1 MDKVSI
7 EEYKKGQKSLI
18 TIIVLFLIVTAIV
31 TGVLT
36 NYKQETLVC
45 SKSENICKIERLNLL
60 NKKSQKDL
68 VKFSDVKNVSYMT
81 QKVRGNR
88 FAKGYSSY
96 LLIFNLKDNNPL
108 VIFSS
113 PYFEKEELDAAIKN
127 LTEQINKNQ
136 DEIRLNRD

>member
-18 TIIVLFLIVTAIV
+18 TIVVLFLIATAIV

-60 NKKSQKDL
+60 NKTSQKDL

-113 PYFEKEELDAAIKN
+113 PYFEKEELDTAIKN

>member
-18 TIIVLFLIVTAIV
+18 TIVVLFLIVTAIV

-68 VKFSDVKNVSYMT
+68 VKFSDVRNVSYMT

-113 PYFEKEELDAAIKN
+113 PYFEKEELDTAIKN

-136 DEIRLNRD
+136 NEIRLNRD

>member
-18 TIIVLFLIVTAIV
+18 TIVVLFLIVTAIV

-68 VKFSDVKNVSYMT
+68 VKFSDVRNVSYMT

-96 LLIFNLKDNNPL
+96 LLIFYLKDNNPL

-113 PYFEKEELDAAIKN
+113 PYFEKEELDTAIKN

-136 DEIRLNRD
+136 NEIRLNRD

>member
-1 MDKVSI
+1 M
-7 EEYKKGQKSLI
+7 
-18 TIIVLFLIVTAIV
+18 

-113 PYFEKEELDAAIKN
+113 PYFEKEELDTAIKN

>member
-18 TIIVLFLIVTAIV
+18 TIVVLFLIATAIV

-113 PYFEKEELDAAIKN
+113 PYFEKEELDTAIKN

>member
-113 PYFEKEELDAAIKN
+113 PYFEKEELDTAIKN

>member
-45 SKSENICKIERLNLL
+45 SKPENICKIERLNLL

-113 PYFEKEELDAAIKN
+113 PYFEKEELDTAIKN

>member
-18 TIIVLFLIVTAIV
+18 TIVVLFLIVTAIV

-113 PYFEKEELDAAIKN
+113 PYFEKEELDTAIKN

-136 DEIRLNRD
+136 NEIRLNRD

>member
-18 TIIVLFLIVTAIV
+18 TIVVLFLIVTAIV

-68 VKFSDVKNVSYMT
+68 VKFSDVRNVSYMT

-113 PYFEKEELDAAIKN
+113 PYFEKEELDTAIKN
-127 LTEQINKNQ
+127 LTEQINENQ

>member
-18 TIIVLFLIVTAIV
+18 TIVVLFLIVTAIV

-113 PYFEKEELDAAIKN
+113 PYFEKEELDTAIKN

>member
-18 TIIVLFLIVTAIV
+18 TIIVLFLIATAIV

-113 PYFEKEELDAAIKN
+113 PYFEKEELDTAIKN

-136 DEIRLNRD
+136 GEIRLNRD

>member
-18 TIIVLFLIVTAIV
+18 TIIVLFLIATAIV

-113 PYFEKEELDAAIKN
+113 PYFEKEELDTAIKN